1 MRMANM
7 VEEAD
12 IELLQEFMEEG
23 SDILTEWERSSIEL
37 EKEPLQKPHILANL
51 SRSAHNLKG
60 VSKSIGLVAFSEFVH
75 LVEDFI
81 VLLQEKNNIRVDHA
95 IRILL
100 DSKDIMLSWLQ
111 NAIEDITFVPKQ
123 RCDEIDKLIKDYIH
137 KSDIGHTEGNEKEQE
152 ENEQNAEGEPEQ
164 IEAANRTDDD
174 DFEFVAPATTQDS
187 SNEQNE
193 DDSKDDDDADD
204 GFIKIE
210 ASDKKEGGAKAQNIQ
225 YSSKRKTLRVATDK
239 IDYLVRMAGEL
250 SIHTS
255 IIDNFMNRV
264 ARQLD
269 FVPDSVNQITKISR
283 VIQRSVLS
291 LRLQPVKDL
300 FQKLERAAYDVAR
313 IQEKKIDVEILGDDI
328 ELDKSVLE
336 AVGDSLI
343 HTVRNAVDHGIEKPE
358 VRKEKNKFIK
368 GLLTIEAIKEIDGI
382 KIIIEDDGKGLDKEG
397 ILKKAVERGL
407 VNPSSNLTAEE
418 IHEFIFL
425 PGFSTAEKLSQ
436 ISGRGVGMEVL
447 KQSVES
453 IGGKVKISSEPGKG
467 TTLMLLIPTSLNS
480 IEVLGIKCGKIK
492 YAVPLDSI
500 DEVIQLKDDMCK
512 MVGGQK
518 MIEIRGELFP
528 IYSMENCL
536 PPVPDFG
543 QESTSE
549 DSWELSDMAIM
560 IKENGK
566 NIAFCV
572 DGVSSHFSVTIK
584 NLAGSLKVDQTVGG
598 ATIFSDGTPGLI
610 INPKKLLANANLEL
624 S

>member
-1 MRMANM
+1 MADM
-7 VEEAD
+7 AEEEAD
-12 IELLQEFMEEG
+12 KELLQEFLEEG
-23 SDILTEWERSSIEL
+23 SDILTEWESSSIEL
-37 EKEPLQKPHILANL
+37 EKEPLQKPQILATL

-75 LVEDFI
+75 KVEDFI
-81 VLLQEKNNIRVDHA
+81 VLLQEKDNIRVDQA

-111 NAIEDITFVPKQ
+111 NSVEDITYMPKQ
-123 RCDEIDKLIKDYIH
+123 SCDEIDELIKNYMQ
-137 KSDIGHTEGNEKEQE
+137 KGSDGAESNNGAEPD
-152 ENEQNAEGEPEQ
+152 QNN
-164 IEAANRTDDD
+164 AASNDD
-174 DFEFVAPATTQDS
+174 DFEFVAPVTAS
-187 SNEQNE
+187 PE
-193 DDSKDDDDADD
+193 SKDQENKDDAKDEDKDDDD
-204 GFIKIE
+204 GFIKVE
-210 ASDKKEGGAKAQNIQ
+210 ASNKKEGSPKPEGVQ

-283 VIQRSVLS
+283 IIQRSVLS

-343 HTVRNAVDHGIEKPE
+343 HSVRNSVDHGIETPE

-382 KIIIEDDGKGLDKEG
+382 KIIITDDGKGLDTEG

-407 VNPSSNLTAEE
+407 VNPSSNLTSEE

-447 KQSVES
+447 KKSVES
-453 IGGKVKISSEPGKG
+453 IGGKVKISSEPGNG

-500 DEVIQLKDDMCK
+500 DEVIQLKDSMCK
-512 MVGGQK
+512 TVGGQK
-518 MIEIRGELFP
+518 MVEIRGELFP
-528 IYSMENCL
+528 IYSMETCL

-543 QESTSE
+543 QDSVSE
-549 DSWELSDMAIM
+549 DGWELSNMAIM
-560 IKENGK
+560 IKSNGK
-566 NIAFCV
+566 NIAFRV

-610 INPKKLLANANLEL
+610 INPKKLLANVNIEL

>member
-1 MRMANM
+1 MT
-7 VEEAD
+7 EIEAD

-23 SDILTEWERSSIEL
+23 SDILTEWESSSIEL
-37 EKEPLQKPHILANL
+37 EKEPLQKPQILANL

-75 LVEDFI
+75 KVEDFI
-81 VLLQEKNNIRVDHA
+81 VFLQEKDNIRVDQA

-111 NAIEDITFVPKQ
+111 NAIEDISFVPQQ
-123 RCDEIDKLIKDYIH
+123 RCEEIDKLIEEYIH
-137 KSDIGHTEGNEKEQE
+137 KKDHTEDSNS
-152 ENEQNAEGEPEQ
+152 A
-164 IEAANRTDDD
+164 DDD
-174 DFEFVAPATTQDS
+174 DFEFVAPATTVSAS
-187 SNEQNE
+187 SEENV
-193 DDSKDDDDADD
+193 DSKDDDEEEEDDDD

-210 ASDKKEGGAKAQNIQ
+210 PNNKKEDNAKTENIQ
-225 YSSKRKTLRVATDK
+225 YSNKRKTLRVATDK

-343 HTVRNAVDHGIEKPE
+343 HTVRNAVDHGIEKPD

-407 VNPSSNLTAEE
+407 VNPSTNLTAEE

-447 KQSVES
+447 KQSVEA
-453 IGGKVKISSEPGKG
+453 IGGKVKISSEPNKG
-467 TTLMLLIPTSLNS
+467 TILMLLIPTSLNS

-528 IYSMENCL
+528 IYSMESCL
-536 PPVPDFG
+536 PPVPDFD
-543 QESTSE
+543 QEGGSE
-549 DSWELSDMAIM
+549 DSWELSNMAIM
-560 IKENGK
+560 IKSNGK
-566 NIAFCV
+566 NIAFQV

-610 INPKKLLANANLEL
+610 INPKKLLANVNLEL